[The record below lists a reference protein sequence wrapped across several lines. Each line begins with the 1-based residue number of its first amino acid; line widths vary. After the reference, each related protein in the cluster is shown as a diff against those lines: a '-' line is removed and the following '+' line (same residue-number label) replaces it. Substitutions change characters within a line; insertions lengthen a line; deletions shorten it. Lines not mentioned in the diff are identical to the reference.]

1 MTAKGSCAI
10 CEFIAL
16 LGVFVVGEEHC
27 LLSAW
32 ILESD
37 WLHCPER
44 IFVVEMLAVLDFGI
58 LAHLYRLS
66 PDYVDMALDLA
77 ERQTSVAYLAIA
89 EILAPLAKKSL
100 GISCLLYTSDAADEG

>member
-27 LLSAW
+27 LLGAW

-37 WLHCPER
+37 RLHSPER
-44 IFVVEMLAVLDFGI
+44 IFVVEMLAVFDFGI
-58 LAHLYRLS
+58 QAHLCRLI
-66 PDYVDMALDLA
+66 PDHVDMALNLTKRQPSVADLA
-77 ERQTSVAYLAIA
+77 LA
-89 EILAPLAKKSL
+89 EILAPLAKETL
-100 GISCLLYTSDAADEG
+100 AISY